1 MSSEI
6 VVKKRNFLILTPV
19 FNDWE
24 SLRMLLEEFEEI
36 LHQNGFTASVLAVDD
51 SSTIG
56 IEEAGFA
63 RADFKAIEEVSVL
76 ELTRNMGHQ
85 RAIALGF
92 SYIQFNIEC
101 DAIIVIDSDGEDDP
115 ADVPRLIARC
125 EETQFTKMVFARR
138 AERSEGP
145 VFKFFYVLYKLLYRI
160 LTGTETRSGNFS
172 IVPSGLLPRLV
183 CVSEIWNHYSVGVIK
198 AKLPRVEIV
207 TNRRKRLAGE
217 SKMNFVSLVA
227 HGLSAISVYAD
238 VVGIRLL
245 ISTLALIIA
254 SIVGILITVAIRLTT
269 DAAIPGWATT
279 LTGIL
284 FLVALQASALSVFFV
299 FIVLNS
305 RNNISFLPV
314 KDYLPFI
321 LRERTVYSGK

>member
-1 MSSEI
+1 MNPSASE
-6 VVKKRNFLILTPV
+6 KQSLLILTPV

-24 SLRMLLEEFEEI
+24 SLRLLLAEFDDI
-36 LHQNGFTASVLAVDD
+36 LLQNGLTASVLAVDD
-51 SSTIG
+51 SSTVSLD
-56 IEEAGFA
+56 EAEFTPES
-63 RADFKAIEEVSVL
+63 FKAIENVSIL
-76 ELTRNMGHQ
+76 ELSRNMGHQ

-92 SYIQFNIEC
+92 SYVHFNLEC
-101 DAIIVIDSDGEDDP
+101 DAIVVVDGDGEDDP
-115 ADVPRLIARC
+115 ADVLRLIERC
-125 EETQFTKMVFARR
+125 RETNFTKMVFARR
-138 AERSEGP
+138 AERSEGT
-145 VFKFFYVLYKLLYRI
+145 VFKTFYVLYKFLYRI
-160 LTGTETRSGNFS
+160 LTGREIRSGNFS
-172 IVPSGLLPRLV
+172 IVPYGLLSRLV

-207 TNRRKRLAGE
+207 TNRRERLAGE

-245 ISTLALIIA
+245 ISTMVLIVL
-254 SIVGILITVAIRLTT
+254 SIIGILVTVAVRLTT

-321 LRERTVYSGK
+321 LRFRKVYPAK

>member
-1 MSSEI
+1 MNPTGKE
-6 VVKKRNFLILTPV
+6 NPNLLILTPV

-24 SLRMLLEEFEEI
+24 SLRLLLTEFDEI
-36 LHQNGFTASVLAVDD
+36 LQQNGLTASVLAVDD
-51 SSTIG
+51 GSTISFDEG
-56 IEEAGFA
+56 GFA
-63 RADFKAIEEVSVL
+63 VENFSSIESVSVL

-92 SYIQFNIEC
+92 SYIHFNIEC
-101 DAIIVIDSDGEDDP
+101 DAILVIDGDGEDDP
-115 ADVPRLIARC
+115 ADIPRLIERC
-125 EETQFTKMVFARR
+125 RETDFTKMVFARR
-138 AERSEGP
+138 AERSEGV
-145 VFKFFYVLYKLLYRI
+145 VFRTFYVFYKLLYRI
-160 LTGTETRSGNFS
+160 LTGKEIRSGNFS
-172 IVPSGLLPRLV
+172 IVPYSLLARLV

-198 AKLPRVEIV
+198 AKLPRVEIL
-207 TNRRKRLAGE
+207 TNRRERLADE

-245 ISTLALIIA
+245 LSTMVLIFL
-254 SIVGILITVAIRLTT
+254 SIVGIVITVAVRLTT

-321 LRERTVYSGK
+321 LRLTKVYPAK

>member
-1 MSSEI
+1 MNQPDNG
-6 VVKKRNFLILTPV
+6 KKSFLILAPV

-24 SLRMLLEEFEEI
+24 SLRMLLEEFDEI
-36 LHQNGFTASVLAVDD
+36 LHQNGLTASVLAVDD
-51 SSTIG
+51 SSTIAFD
-56 IEEAGFA
+56 EAGFVKENF
-63 RADFKAIEEVSVL
+63 RAIENVSVL

-92 SYIQFNIEC
+92 SYIHFNIEC
-101 DAIIVIDSDGEDDP
+101 DAIVVIDGDGEDDP
-115 ADVPRLIARC
+115 ADIPRLIALC
-125 EETQFTKMVFARR
+125 EETQYKKMVFARR
-138 AERSEGP
+138 AERSEGS

-160 LTGTETRSGNFS
+160 LTGTEIRSGNFS
-172 IVPSGLLPRLV
+172 IVPYGLLPRLV

-198 AKLPRVEIV
+198 AKLPRVEIL
-207 TNRRKRLAGE
+207 TNRRERLAGE

-245 ISTLALIIA
+245 LTTMALIIA
-254 SIVGILITVAIRLTT
+254 PIIGILITVAIRLTT

-321 LRERTVYSGK
+321 LRLRKVYPAK

>member
-1 MSSEI
+1 MNSAQNEMQ
-6 VVKKRNFLILTPV
+6 RLLILTPV

-24 SLRMLLEEFEEI
+24 SLRLLLWEFDEI
-36 LHQNGFTASVLAVDD
+36 LHENGLTASVLAVDD
-51 SSTIG
+51 SSTIMFDKV
-56 IEEAGFA
+56 GFA
-63 RADFKAIEEVSVL
+63 PENFKAIDNFSIL

-92 SYIQFNIEC
+92 SYIHFNIKC
-101 DAIIVIDSDGEDDP
+101 DAIIVIDGDGEDDP
-115 ADVPRLIARC
+115 ADIPRLIERC
-125 EETQFTKMVFARR
+125 SETGFTKMVFARR
-138 AERSEGP
+138 AERSEGII
-145 VFKFFYVLYKLLYRI
+145 FKTFYVVYKLLYRI
-160 LTGTETRSGNFS
+160 LTGKEIRSGNFS
-172 IVPSGLLPRLV
+172 IVPYPLLSRLV

-198 AKLPRVEIV
+198 AKLPRVEIL
-207 TNRRKRLAGE
+207 TNRRERLAGE

-245 ISTLALIIA
+245 LSTMVLIVL
-254 SIVGILITVAIRLTT
+254 SIVGIVITVAVRLTT

-321 LRERTVYSGK
+321 LRIRKVYPAK

>member
-1 MSSEI
+1 MSQTIER
-6 VVKKRNFLILTPV
+6 KKNLLILTPV

-24 SLRMLLEEFEEI
+24 SLRLLLAEFDEI
-36 LHQNGFTASVLAVDD
+36 LHQNGLTASVLAVDD
-51 SSTIG
+51 SSTISFD
-56 IEEAGFA
+56 EAGLIP
-63 RADFKAIEEVSVL
+63 RNFKAIDNVSIL

-92 SYIQFNIEC
+92 SYIHFNIEC
-101 DAIIVIDSDGEDDP
+101 DAIVVIDGDGEDDP
-115 ADVPRLIARC
+115 ADVPRLIRRC
-125 EETQFTKMVFARR
+125 EETNFTKMVFARR
-138 AERSEGP
+138 AERSEGI
-145 VFKFFYVLYKLLYRI
+145 VFKTFYVLYKLLYRI
-160 LTGTETRSGNFS
+160 LTGREIRSGNFS
-172 IVPSGLLPRLV
+172 IVPYRLLSRLV

-207 TNRRKRLAGE
+207 TNRRDRLAGE

-245 ISTLALIIA
+245 LSTMVLILM
-254 SIVGILITVAIRLTT
+254 SIIGIVITVAVRLTT

-284 FLVALQASALSVFFV
+284 FLVAMQASALSVFFV

-321 LRERTVYSGK
+321 LRLRKVYPAK